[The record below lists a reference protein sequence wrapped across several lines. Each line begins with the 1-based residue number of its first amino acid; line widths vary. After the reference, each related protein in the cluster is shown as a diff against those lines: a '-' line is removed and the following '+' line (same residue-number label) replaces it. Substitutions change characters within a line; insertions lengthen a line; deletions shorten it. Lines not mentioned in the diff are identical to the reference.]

1 MYKQSVKFA
10 PIGLINMYN
19 SGGAVEAVEVVE
31 LEGSAGS
38 SSGIKIKGKGASGC
52 FGAYSDP
59 RPKLCLVNLMPQK
72 FEYNTEDHFFRV
84 TIPNDTNSWEITLC
98 Y

>member
-1 MYKQSVKFA
+1 MYSQSVKFA

-31 LEGSAGS
+31 SEGSAGS
-38 SSGIKIKGKGASGC
+38 SFGIKIKGKGASGC
-52 FGAYSDP
+52 FGAYSN
-59 RPKLCLVNLMPQK
+59 PKPNLCLLNFTQQN
-72 FEYNTEDHFFRV
+72 FEFNTGDHFLRV
-84 TIPNDTNSWEITLC
+84 TIPSDANSWEITLC

>member
-1 MYKQSVKFA
+1 MYKQNVKFA

-19 SGGAVEAVEVVE
+19 SGGAVDAVEVVE
-31 LEGSAGS
+31 VEGSAGS

-59 RPKLCLVNLMPQK
+59 KPKLCLVNFTQQN
-72 FEYNTEDHFFRV
+72 FEYNTEDHFLRV
-84 TIPNDTNSWEITLC
+84 TIPSNANSWEITLC

>member
-1 MYKQSVKFA
+1 MYKQNVKFA
-10 PIGLINMYN
+10 PLGLINMYN
-19 SGGAVEAVEVVE
+19 SGGAVEAVEIVE
-31 LEGSAGS
+31 VEGSEAS

-52 FGAYSDP
+52 FGAFSDP
-59 RPKLCLVNLMPQK
+59 KPTLCLVNSMQQN

-84 TIPNDTNSWEITLC
+84 AIPSDANSWEITLC